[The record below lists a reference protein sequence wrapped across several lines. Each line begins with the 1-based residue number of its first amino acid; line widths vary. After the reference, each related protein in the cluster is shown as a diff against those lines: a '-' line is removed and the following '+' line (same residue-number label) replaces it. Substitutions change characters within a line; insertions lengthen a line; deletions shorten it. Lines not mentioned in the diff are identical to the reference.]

1 MAHKETI
8 TTNNIIVCS
17 RAAGQLYK
25 SHMRP
30 AGNVVSTTAQDGTV
44 NDLEMV
50 KFPVKF
56 NNISIELLGLSESVD
71 LSQ

>member
-1 MAHKETI
+1 M
-8 TTNNIIVCS
+8 
-17 RAAGQLYK
+17 G
-25 SHMRP
+25 P
-30 AGNVVSTTAQDGTV
+30 TAQTGTV

-71 LSQ
+71 LSE